1 MSFPAFPIKRREPA
15 APVRGGDRDFH
26 NFRQNPTLCKMSL
39 HHSAYPTLHC
49 TLNTD
54 IPRRPAARDARRSPP
69 PRARIVPQGYT
80 EQLSILLGRLETQTV
95 HELEAD
101 LQAGRLSW
109 ALHECLGVPLCPC
122 NVCTEYGK
130 HLVWALSG
138 LPKLRGEE
146 IKWEEIS
153 EEISKRNKFE
163 SEYRA
168 EKKKSDEED
177 GGSEKDSDDEDDEGS
192 EEDSDDED
200 LNQPPKP
207 ELMGKLYELKDA
219 LARKSAYE
227 GDMENPV
234 ARARYEGV
242 LVKIYSDKMDA
253 LRERDDAIKRS
264 AILEAKLKDLEAV
277 LAEKHNLLEIVQR
290 DFESTKLQL
299 GQLRLVQPTVEA
311 LVEKMTVLTARE
323 TDISRSHHAE
333 LTQKVAALS
342 DLEQRHQDLQSRHQ
356 DVIRQ
361 NECNRSEVQRLLQKV
376 TENEALHLRQMEL
389 EGRLDELQ
397 QAEMSRCSNLP
408 KQMEAISQT
417 STVHSQVPSSNHQFG
432 FKRPL
437 SPSNASEDNLPAR
450 KQQEMDPDAQMQLS
464 CPPPDTWQY
473 WAAMRL
479 PAPCG
484 PPELLAGWIQFREEG
499 LKGIP
504 VCGPEWVIDMRDVR
518 GYRQLMSRAPLKQRQ
533 NGPFLRDLHE
543 HGLYAILRVILLREY
558 PRLLKET
565 GTSIDPVPRL
575 IPCSFPAPIPGN
587 LPDHDVATLLAERG
601 LSVRDAEDAWQWAY
615 KYMNA
620 EALGSEQTW
629 LATKM
634 RELKAQVVS
643 SAPPGLHTPQEDRYV
658 RTVPS
663 KRRPRSS
670 EQKQSRGVL
679 PRVVGLES
687 SSERL
692 RERNKVGAGGGKVR
706 SAGVCEAPGT
716 KQSKTKAEAEEP
728 RPDWDS
734 WRLYTSAVGVIQSG
748 PPNFLADL
756 GCRVKWERRP
766 QPHPDGEEDLSIIT
780 WMKLHHSRGTASAGG
795 MQILTAA
802 SIGAHH
808 PHRVEESS
816 IITWMNIH
824 HSRGTASA
832 GGMQLLT
839 ALHSFGQRKRVG
851 IKYHMDEV
859 HSRWTQRAHL
869 IHIQNRDHAYK
880 RVDAE
885 GSVATAIQRL
895 VCDCGRTN
903 STTASAC
910 TTKMKLRYL
919 YDALAPRVVAVL
931 LPNPKTDRA
940 VSLCFYHVLF
950 LPLVFVTVRSVGM
963 NDGWWSSFVAFRN
976 AHAVRTASLFLHPVD
991 STLLPASACTISHV
1005 DKVDATISQEK
1016 NSWEGVIEQGLIGS
1030 LGFFRLHLVFVSLS
1044 SLQAFLFAVRFA
1056 SNSATIS
1063 VISRLLHRIPT
1074 SRTIKQAFRPMDSLP
1089 IELRAE
1095 IFIHYHQ
1102 LLSRSDLKQLL
1113 FLGSVS
1119 SPWRALAWSLK
1130 ELWTKPHFKLGSSF
1144 FLQHL
1149 GDHVIDPQTHQML
1162 AWLRRARGTK
1172 SLELRISVDQHY
1184 YQMARILHRFLPTVS
1199 NYLRVLQLELSQPQL
1214 APLFS
1219 AEAPTFSH
1227 LESLA
1232 LVVGCLDIPCWPW
1245 IDGLT
1250 SRAPKLRFLVL
1261 DGNHPPCCVDAPI
1274 KVDGFLKSFPWA
1286 QLIMLHINFF
1296 IPVPLWRSIIGQCR
1310 SLCSGQFF
1318 VRCMDDP
1325 LLEIRESY
1333 ILPSLISLQM
1343 RVMPL
1348 CYPHLFDN
1356 LGFPAL
1362 QLFAFDAY
1370 PYTVPQML
1378 STGQCSQLLFLK
1390 LDVPIFDHDL
1400 MVILR
1405 SQPNLERL
1413 QVYIDQLGAMEC
1425 RVIWTAHRQNY
1436 LQKLKHLSIGF
1447 VALHNFYEEQRSD
1460 AMHWATQVMAAGWDL
1475 SMLGSPTVT
1484 DRLSQI
1490 LQPSFLVYPLPT
1502 VETIDMFDGDG
1513 RRWTR
1518 RFHLCSGISF
1528 AITSTSYLTFLSQSY
1543 IYHFRLRLVNFS
1555 CHVASLD
1562 SCSICQHGILQWVN
1576 DESPR
1581 LSCVRTK
1588 QVWCSPAKVS
1598 TDHSG
1603 TECKARSR
1611 FRVGTTGLDTGDPI
1625 LIKCSNLCR
1634 LVLVFHRPHAT
1645 HHILQVFFPA
1655 HTKCFIA
1662 RLQLRLLHFPM
1673 SLADPPMV
1681 DCKCKLQS
1689 NLIEEVHREADAEAT
1704 ETPTTP
1710 PRDVRARIEHQDN
1723 PEDIITAVEDAQD
1736 ILGDL
1741 CYLLRTP
1748 PANNSRARLE
1758 AGLHQLQTLL
1768 IHSNTLF
1775 QDLDM
1780 FHLPK
1785 QPGFTARRKDA
1796 ALRRAASQCDRID
1809 DAFES
1814 LAEGNGHP
1822 ETSHARLSA
1831 SHFVTVLFLTRA
1843 YSSRGLSW
1851 LVHLSRSIVKALVGG
1866 QWEKEIP
1873 HGPSTLTY
1881 AICPRCNKTYRPI
1894 LLGSFPIYSLECNY
1908 IDDMGRRCESP
1919 LVRLATVDMVIRY
1932 IPIKPYVYRDFGDWL
1947 GWCLAHPGIEQA
1959 MDYSR

>member
-1 MSFPAFPIKRREPA
+1 
-15 APVRGGDRDFH
+15 
-26 NFRQNPTLCKMSL
+26 
-39 HHSAYPTLHC
+39 
-49 TLNTD
+49 
-54 IPRRPAARDARRSPP
+54 
-69 PRARIVPQGYT
+69 
-80 EQLSILLGRLETQTV
+80 
-95 HELEAD
+95 
-101 LQAGRLSW
+101 
-109 ALHECLGVPLCPC
+109 
-122 NVCTEYGK
+122 
-130 HLVWALSG
+130 
-138 LPKLRGEE
+138 
-146 IKWEEIS
+146 
-153 EEISKRNKFE
+153 
-163 SEYRA
+163 
-168 EKKKSDEED
+168 
-177 GGSEKDSDDEDDEGS
+177 
-192 EEDSDDED
+192 
-200 LNQPPKP
+200 
-207 ELMGKLYELKDA
+207 
-219 LARKSAYE
+219 
-227 GDMENPV
+227 
-234 ARARYEGV
+234 
-242 LVKIYSDKMDA
+242 
-253 LRERDDAIKRS
+253 
-264 AILEAKLKDLEAV
+264 
-277 LAEKHNLLEIVQR
+277 
-290 DFESTKLQL
+290 
-299 GQLRLVQPTVEA
+299 
-311 LVEKMTVLTARE
+311 
-323 TDISRSHHAE
+323 
-333 LTQKVAALS
+333 
-342 DLEQRHQDLQSRHQ
+342 
-356 DVIRQ
+356 
-361 NECNRSEVQRLLQKV
+361 
-376 TENEALHLRQMEL
+376 
-389 EGRLDELQ
+389 
-397 QAEMSRCSNLP
+397 
-408 KQMEAISQT
+408 
-417 STVHSQVPSSNHQFG
+417 
-432 FKRPL
+432 
-437 SPSNASEDNLPAR
+437 
-450 KQQEMDPDAQMQLS
+450 
-464 CPPPDTWQY
+464 
-473 WAAMRL
+473 
-479 PAPCG
+479 
-484 PPELLAGWIQFREEG
+484 
-499 LKGIP
+499 
-504 VCGPEWVIDMRDVR
+504 
-518 GYRQLMSRAPLKQRQ
+518 
-533 NGPFLRDLHE
+533 
-543 HGLYAILRVILLREY
+543 
-558 PRLLKET
+558 
-565 GTSIDPVPRL
+565 
-575 IPCSFPAPIPGN
+575 
-587 LPDHDVATLLAERG
+587 
-601 LSVRDAEDAWQWAY
+601 
-615 KYMNA
+615 
-620 EALGSEQTW
+620 
-629 LATKM
+629 
-634 RELKAQVVS
+634 
-643 SAPPGLHTPQEDRYV
+643 
-658 RTVPS
+658 
-663 KRRPRSS
+663 
-670 EQKQSRGVL
+670 
-679 PRVVGLES
+679 
-687 SSERL
+687 
-692 RERNKVGAGGGKVR
+692 
-706 SAGVCEAPGT
+706 
-716 KQSKTKAEAEEP
+716 
-728 RPDWDS
+728 
-734 WRLYTSAVGVIQSG
+734 
-748 PPNFLADL
+748 
-756 GCRVKWERRP
+756 
-766 QPHPDGEEDLSIIT
+766 
-780 WMKLHHSRGTASAGG
+780 
-795 MQILTAA
+795 
-802 SIGAHH
+802 
-808 PHRVEESS
+808 
-816 IITWMNIH
+816 
-824 HSRGTASA
+824 
-832 GGMQLLT
+832 
-839 ALHSFGQRKRVG
+839 
-851 IKYHMDEV
+851 
-859 HSRWTQRAHL
+859 
-869 IHIQNRDHAYK
+869 
-880 RVDAE
+880 
-885 GSVATAIQRL
+885 
-895 VCDCGRTN
+895 
-903 STTASAC
+903 
-910 TTKMKLRYL
+910 
-919 YDALAPRVVAVL
+919 
-931 LPNPKTDRA
+931 
-940 VSLCFYHVLF
+940 
-950 LPLVFVTVRSVGM
+950 VFVTVRSVGM

-1030 LGFFRLHLVFVSLS
+1030 LGFFRLHLV
-1044 SLQAFLFAVRFA
+1044 
-1056 SNSATIS
+1056 
-1063 VISRLLHRIPT
+1063 IPT

-1095 IFIHYHQ
+1095 YSS
-1102 LLSRSDLKQLL
+1102 LSPTPLPLRSDLKQLL

-1310 SLCSGQFF
+1310 SLCS
-1318 VRCMDDP
+1318 
-1325 LLEIRESY
+1325 
-1333 ILPSLISLQM
+1333 
-1343 RVMPL
+1343 
-1348 CYPHLFDN
+1348 
-1356 LGFPAL
+1356 AL

-1400 MVILR
+1400 M
-1405 SQPNLERL
+1405 
-1413 QVYIDQLGAMEC
+1413 VYIDQLGAMEC

-1588 QVWCSPAKVS
+1588 QVWCSPA
-1598 TDHSG
+1598 T
-1603 TECKARSR
+1603 
-1611 FRVGTTGLDTGDPI
+1611 
-1625 LIKCSNLCR
+1625 
-1634 LVLVFHRPHAT
+1634 
-1645 HHILQVFFPA
+1645 

-1704 ETPTTP
+1704 ETPNTVCGSEGQEARDTIMRFARGSRSRWLRLFLLP
-1710 PRDVRARIEHQDN
+1710 ARPRDVRARIEHQDN

-1831 SHFVTVLFLTRA
+1831 SHFRYRSCFFTTVA